1 MTFLSYFNSQFTL
14 SQHLDLC
21 LRLVI
26 SCLCGAAIGIERS
39 RRFKEAGIRTH
50 IIVCCASA
58 LMMVVSKYGFVDLVQ
73 NGMDYA
79 GTKGADPARI
89 AAQVVSGISFLCAG
103 VIFKNGGTVKGLTT
117 AAGVWITAGIGL
129 AVGAGMLVPAVF
141 TTVLVCVLQYLMH
154 RYAIG
159 ADAYSANR
167 LQFTVQNGFDF
178 NGALERQ
185 LEAWNAQVTDSKV
198 TRSSEGITDYDLTV
212 RRRDEITYQEFKA
225 FTTAREEILSASNSP
240 IR

>member
-73 NGMDYA
+73 NGHRSKIPPA
-79 GTKGADPARI
+79 ATKTLGS
-89 AAQVVSGISFLCAG
+89 QM
-103 VIFKNGGTVKGLTT
+103 N
-117 AAGVWITAGIGL
+117 
-129 AVGAGMLVPAVF
+129 
-141 TTVLVCVLQYLMH
+141 
-154 RYAIG
+154 
-159 ADAYSANR
+159 
-167 LQFTVQNGFDF
+167 
-178 NGALERQ
+178 
-185 LEAWNAQVTDSKV
+185 
-198 TRSSEGITDYDLTV
+198 
-212 RRRDEITYQEFKA
+212 
-225 FTTAREEILSASNSP
+225 
-240 IR
+240 

>member
-14 SQHLDLC
+14 AQHLDLC

-58 LMMVVSKYGFVDLVQ
+58 LMMVVSKYGFVDLVK

-103 VIFKNGGTVKGLTT
+103 VIFKNGGTIKGHFSLC
-117 AAGVWITAGIGL
+117 
-129 AVGAGMLVPAVF
+129 GARARA
-141 TTVLVCVLQYLMH
+141 H
-154 RYAIG
+154 
-159 ADAYSANR
+159 R
-167 LQFTVQNGFDF
+167 LQ
-178 NGALERQ
+178 
-185 LEAWNAQVTDSKV
+185 
-198 TRSSEGITDYDLTV
+198 
-212 RRRDEITYQEFKA
+212 
-225 FTTAREEILSASNSP
+225 
-240 IR
+240 